1 MNRCSSFA
9 APTHTTRKSTQQR
22 QSRLKWW
29 GRMIVKLSCL
39 GTLACLLAYLVM
51 DPNQL
56 EFTQTCGS
64 DLSHSHQVS
73 QLPHHIIP
81 ETTNFSR
88 PCDSQH
94 GAMAFFEV
102 PLMVAVITLSIP
114 ILPLIQY
121 CVGTAILSYYT
132 NTMMCEG
139 TFNLLAVLE
148 WSQLQVYC
156 TCT

>member
-1 MNRCSSFA
+1 
-9 APTHTTRKSTQQR
+9 
-22 QSRLKWW
+22 
-29 GRMIVKLSCL
+29 MIVKLSCL
-39 GTLACLLAYLVM
+39 GALACLLAYLVM

-102 PLMVAVITLSIP
+102 PLRTNMLLSFLVITQLFGFKQRMKTIGSSP
-114 ILPLIQY
+114 RILVFLYYLINS
-121 CVGTAILSYYT
+121 CISF
-132 NTMMCEG
+132 E
-139 TFNLLAVLE
+139 
-148 WSQLQVYC
+148 
-156 TCT
+156 

>member
-1 MNRCSSFA
+1 MFVFCSSHPHHKEKYSA
-9 APTHTTRKSTQQR
+9 KAVQVEMVGKNDCEVVVLRNIGLSTSIPR
-22 QSRLKWW
+22 
-29 GRMIVKLSCL
+29 
-39 GTLACLLAYLVM
+39 Y
-51 DPNQL
+51 
-56 EFTQTCGS
+56 GS
-64 DLSHSHQVS
+64 QPVGIHSNVWSHSHQVS

-81 ETTNFSR
+81 ETSNFSR